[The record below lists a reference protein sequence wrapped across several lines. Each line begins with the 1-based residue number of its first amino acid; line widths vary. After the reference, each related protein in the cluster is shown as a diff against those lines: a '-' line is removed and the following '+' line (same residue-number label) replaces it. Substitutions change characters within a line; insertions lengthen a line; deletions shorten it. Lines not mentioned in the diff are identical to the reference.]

1 MKTLVVTFA
10 TVGFLASSALMTQAV
25 AQGAIYSP
33 DEQAKIDSV
42 NKAAKTTTPVPLVAT
57 ENKETA
63 VACTKCF
70 TCGGDWPIFEGSQFT
85 GTGQVSERGGNCSGV
100 VGSETHNTIPF
111 LCCR

>member
-1 MKTLVVTFA
+1 MKPIIVTFA

-33 DEQAKIDSV
+33 AEQAKIDSV
-42 NKAAKTTTPVPLVAT
+42 NRAARTSTPVPLVAPA
-57 ENKETA
+57 NKETA

-85 GTGQVSERGGNCSGV
+85 GTGQVSERGGGCAGH
-100 VGSETHNTIPF
+100 VGTVTHDTTPF